1 MRSLEGVPEVIWY
14 ETFQTK
20 IVPTYN
26 VLTGPTFMLKRVPRA
41 SLCHP
46 GPSWFV
52 HGAVRLQPASGSAG
66 NEVGPTERPVML
78 PAQLSTMRGELPWSS
93 RTTRSA
99 LSMISRCKFI

>member
-1 MRSLEGVPEVIWY
+1 MRSLKGVPEVIWY

-20 IVPTYN
+20 IVPAYN

-52 HGAVRLQPASGSAG
+52 QVPRGSNKQAEMLRTRL
-66 NEVGPTERPVML
+66 GPPQG
-78 PAQLSTMRGELPWSS
+78 P
-93 RTTRSA
+93 
-99 LSMISRCKFI
+99 